1 MCVPSAKA
9 PISLVRTFAVYAQIV
24 GPNSD
29 FLDSASCFPAHWQ
42 ALRTIGDGRS
52 SPVRSLA
59 HPDWLEAIWRVHGRR
74 STSRSCRLKNWLSA
88 RASKISWDTA
98 RTSAASTILCFSL
111 VRSSDQHAPKIALLT
126 DVTDNS
132 RGRLDAV
139 AMRFR
144 SSSVAG
150 TAACRDS
157 RHAPVAV
164 RCVSMAHPGS
174 GESAARRRSVPH
186 PPYWKR
192 AGRSHA
198 VSL

>member
-29 FLDSASCFPAHWQ
+29 LLDSASCFPARWQ

-59 HPDWLEAIWRVHGRR
+59 HPNWLEAIWRVHGRR

-98 RTSAASTILCFSL
+98 RASAASTILCFSL
-111 VRSSDQHAPKIALLT
+111 VRSSDQHAPKVALLT

-132 RGRLDAV
+132 RGTLDAV
-139 AMRFR
+139 TMRFR

-157 RHAPVAV
+157 RYTSVAT
-164 RCVSMAHPGS
+164 RLRQHGS
-174 GESAARRRSVPH
+174 SRQRRSAGRRRSVPH

-192 AGRSHA
+192 ADRSHA